1 MYHSR
6 NPFLEMLAANGDE
19 EELQPQ
25 QGPPGLQQQH
35 QAPAPRPGKVQ
46 LSNFWPQAPDAWF
59 EMADITT
66 ERERLAHV
74 DSAMG
79 FNILRAFMDLVENP
93 PVVDPYVHRAEGA
106 SGSGTSADAGA
117 EGNEVPACGGRQLP
131 VRSEVLASLLKFCS
145 PGEEGT
151 AFFRA
156 AFSMRPHLA
165 GMELT
170 DLIELAQMVDR
181 LWLCHSQWPPSKCRT
196 SSMRRTARRSWP
208 PGLGIR
214 SSVF

>member
-93 PVVDPYVHRAEGA
+93 PVVDPYVQYIGLKE
-106 SGSGTSADAGA
+106 
-117 EGNEVPACGGRQLP
+117 RQ
-131 VRSEVLASLLKFCS
+131 VLAHQLTPVQKATKCL
-145 PGEEGT
+145 
-151 AFFRA
+151 
-156 AFSMRPHLA
+156 HVVA
-165 GMELT
+165 GSY
-170 DLIELAQMVDR
+170 QCGR
-181 LWLCHSQWPPSKCRT
+181 RCWPPY
-196 SSMRRTARRSWP
+196 
-208 PGLGIR
+208 
-214 SSVF
+214 